1 MKRFFAFCF
10 VNALVIIFAV
20 TRVGLSKRRQ
30 TVLQQKED
38 ERARR
43 FEQFCDAMAARNIQ
57 IRDDGIEHTLRIVK
71 KSEYTR
77 VYDIAMATDHRLI
90 NQIQVSIV
98 SALLNAE
105 HDVLLNY
112 HILVSQS
119 LSTEDKAKIKE
130 LEHRFD
136 NCRINFLVM
145 GDEYE
150 KLDTG
155 NGRLSS
161 ATYYRLSLP
170 SILPN
175 VDKIFWLDCD
185 TLVRKDLSP
194 IFAIDMEDLYFLGVQ
209 DYRWFKVFGH
219 PNDRYICA
227 GVLLMNLKKMR
238 QDNLEQKLKDFLV
251 LHDKDADKQD
261 QTAINSVGYD
271 GIRFLPPKYAIFCFP
286 LKGGIDEYLDSNKN
300 GNYTRQELEEAIKDP
315 IVVHIT
321 RKPWRKPGLR
331 FAREWWSY
339 AKILGQQQY
348 EQLKETLANNMKHS
362 TFFFHWLLMKLGI
375 YELQFE

>member
-1 MKRFFAFCF
+1 M
-10 VNALVIIFAV
+10 
-20 TRVGLSKRRQ
+20 G
-30 TVLQQKED
+30 
-38 ERARR
+38 
-43 FEQFCDAMAARNIQ
+43 
-57 IRDDGIEHTLRIVK
+57 
-71 KSEYTR
+71 
-77 VYDIAMATDHRLI
+77 TDHNLI

-112 HILVSQS
+112 HILVPQS
-119 LSTEDKAKIKE
+119 LSTGDKAKIKE
-130 LEHRFD
+130 LEQRFD
-136 NCRINFLVM
+136 NCRINLIVM
-145 GDEYE
+145 GDEYD
-150 KLDTG
+150 KLDTA
-155 NGRLSS
+155 NGRLSPT
-161 ATYYRLSLP
+161 AYYRLSLP
-170 SILPN
+170 GLVPT
-175 VDKIFWLDCD
+175 VDKLLWLDCD
-185 TLVRKDLSP
+185 TLIRKDLSP
-194 IFAIDMEDLYFLGVQ
+194 IFAIDMDDLYFLGVQ

-219 PNDRYICA
+219 PDDRYICS

-251 LHDKDADKQD
+251 LHDKDADVQD

-321 RKPWRKPGLR
+321 KKPWCKPGLR
-331 FAREWWSY
+331 FAGEWWSY
-339 AKILGQQQY
+339 AKIVGQQQY
-348 EQLKETLANNMKHS
+348 EQLKETLVNNMKHS
-362 TFFFHWLLMKLGI
+362 RFFFHWLLMKLGI